1 MPDDRVKK
9 AKLAAAEAGV
19 AGGGIKKKER
29 ASAITAS
36 QGGSSAPTN
45 SSSVRD
51 RSNCRLL
58 KREGD
63 PDPKSKT
70 AVFTCAGCGAVLTGF
85 TAWRNHMKKSSS
97 FKKCALPPH
106 SVVLQ
111 PSAPSIHV
119 TRRRAL
125 THADQ
130 EHGALVH
137 SKRRL
142 SMRPAEPRKPVHLKK
157 SQRERCDLR
166 NPWVLAPSARARS
179 RAACVRRAPPP
190 HALLRYALPAAR
202 S

>member
-36 QGGSSAPTN
+36 HGGSSAPTN
-45 SSSVRD
+45 SSGVRD

-97 FKKCALPPH
+97 FKKY
-106 SVVLQ
+106 
-111 PSAPSIHV
+111 
-119 TRRRAL
+119 
-125 THADQ
+125 Q

-157 SQRERCDLR
+157 SQRE
-166 NPWVLAPSARARS
+166 S
-179 RAACVRRAPPP
+179 
-190 HALLRYALPAAR
+190 
-202 S
+202 

>member
-9 AKLAAAEAGV
+9 AKLAAAEEGV

-29 ASAITAS
+29 TSAVTAS
-36 QGGSSAPTN
+36 RGGSSAPTN
-45 SSSVRD
+45 SSGLRD
-51 RSNCRLL
+51 RGNCALL

-63 PDPKSKT
+63 TDPKSKT

-97 FKKCALPPH
+97 FKKCALLPRCSTPP
-106 SVVLQ
+106 
-111 PSAPSIHV
+111 PSTLSIHV

-130 EHGALVH
+130 DQGALVH

-142 SMRPAEPRKPVHLKK
+142 SMRPAEERKPVHVK
-157 SQRERCDLR
+157 RGC
-166 NPWVLAPSARARS
+166 
-179 RAACVRRAPPP
+179 
-190 HALLRYALPAAR
+190 ALPDPV

>member
-29 ASAITAS
+29 ASAITAC

-45 SSSVRD
+45 SSSGVRD

-63 PDPKSKT
+63 TDPKSKT

-97 FKKCALPPH
+97 FKKCAQPH
-106 SVVLQ
+106 GSVAHHH
-111 PSAPSIHV
+111 PAP
-119 TRRRAL
+119 RAF
-125 THADQ
+125 T
-130 EHGALVH
+130 
-137 SKRRL
+137 
-142 SMRPAEPRKPVHLKK
+142 
-157 SQRERCDLR
+157 
-166 NPWVLAPSARARS
+166 
-179 RAACVRRAPPP
+179 
-190 HALLRYALPAAR
+190 
-202 S
+202 

>member
-36 QGGSSAPTN
+36 HGGSSAPTN
-45 SSSVRD
+45 SSGVRD

-97 FKKCALPPH
+97 FKKCALPAT
-106 SVVLQ
+106 LCC
-111 PSAPSIHV
+111 V
-119 TRRRAL
+119 TRR
-125 THADQ
+125 
-130 EHGALVH
+130 
-137 SKRRL
+137 
-142 SMRPAEPRKPVHLKK
+142 PA
-157 SQRERCDLR
+157 
-166 NPWVLAPSARARS
+166 S
-179 RAACVRRAPPP
+179 RAFT
-190 HALLRYALPAAR
+190 
-202 S
+202 